1 MMNGWGPG
9 GGGGGRGAR
18 RAPGRAAARWRR
30 APSRTEK
37 SERIRR
43 ALLAAAADVVGEVGY
58 ADASIS
64 LITQRAGVAQGTFY
78 NYFDSRQDIFDQLL
92 PTLGAQMLAHVAEQ
106 AHGGKS
112 FAELEERSFVAFFSY
127 LKKSPRFFRVL
138 NEAENFAPKAYRQHF
153 DVVSRRY
160 LAFLKRSHRNRE
172 FPAFTEQ
179 ELEVVVFVLMAARS
193 YIALRYA
200 SAEHGQHGI
209 PEWVVRAYMKLILH
223 GLQGRGRSRSPASGR
238 GRQGTSRVGPR

>member
-1 MMNGWGPG
+1 MIAWT
-9 GGGGGRGAR
+9 RGAR
-18 RAPGRAAARWRR
+18 RAPGRAAARWRK
-30 APSRTEK
+30 APSRIEK

-43 ALLAAAADVVGEVGY
+43 ALVAAAADVVGEVGY

-78 NYFDSRQDIFDQLL
+78 NYFESRQDIFDELL

-106 AHGGKS
+106 ARGGTS

-127 LKKSPRFFRVL
+127 LKRSPRFLRIL

-160 LAFLKRSHRNRE
+160 LAFLKRSHRNGE

-179 ELEVVVFVLMAARS
+179 ELEVVVFILMAARS

-200 SAEHGQHGI
+200 SGEHGPHGV
-209 PEWVVRAYMKLILH
+209 PEWVVGAYMKLILH
-223 GLQGRGRSRSPASGR
+223 GLKGTPAAAKRASPRGARARS
-238 GRQGTSRVGPR
+238 

>member
-1 MMNGWGPG
+1 MTNAWTRG
-9 GGGGGRGAR
+9 GVR
-18 RAPGRAAARWRR
+18 RAPRGAAARWRK
-30 APSRTEK
+30 APSRSEK

-43 ALLAAAADVVGEVGY
+43 ALVAAAADVVGEVGY

-78 NYFDSRQDIFDQLL
+78 NYFDSRQDIFDELL
-92 PTLGAQMLAHVAEQ
+92 PALGAQMLAHVAEQ
-106 AHGGKS
+106 ARGGRT
-112 FAELEERSFVAFFSY
+112 FAELEERSFVSFFSY

-160 LAFLKRSHRNRE
+160 LAFLKRSHRNGE

-179 ELEVVVFVLMAARS
+179 ELEVVVFILMAARS

-200 SAEHGQHGI
+200 SAEHGQHGV
-209 PEWVVRAYMKLILH
+209 PEWVVRAYMKLILN
-223 GLQGRGRSRSPASGR
+223 GLKGAPRGGKRRATRGDRPRS
-238 GRQGTSRVGPR
+238 